1 MATFSYKA
9 KDQKGELIQGTM
21 DADNQPAVVS
31 RLQTMGYFPILIS
44 AEASGRR
51 ESFQISKLLGR
62 RIRTSDIATLNRQ
75 LADLLSAGVPLVK
88 SLSII
93 VNQTANPQL
102 RTIIND
108 VNSDVQGGVTLAHA
122 LAKHPKVFSKLFCAM
137 VRAGEA
143 GGILDAVL
151 QRLADFAESEEEL
164 RSKVKA
170 SLAYPVIM
178 VFAGGAA
185 VTILLTVVIPKIVK
199 IFAELN
205 QTLPVPTQIL
215 IGTTNFITSNILFLL
230 FGIVVVAFGLW
241 NFARSTEGKLFFHRV
256 QLRIPLVGAIILKRE
271 ISRFARTLG
280 SLLHNGVPILSALEI
295 TEEVMT
301 NIYVRDEVAKISEQ
315 IKQGS
320 AVAAPLRDS
329 TIFPPVVV
337 NMISIGEET
346 GKLDEVL
353 IKIAQSNETE
363 VDRLLKTLTSLI
375 EPIII
380 LIMGCVVAFIVISML
395 LPIFNLNPA
404 V

>member
-44 AEASGRR
+44 AETSGKR
-51 ESFQISKLLGR
+51 ELFQISKLLGR

-93 VNQTANPQL
+93 VNQTTNPQL

-108 VNSDVQGGVTLAHA
+108 INSDVQGGVTFAHA

-178 VFAGGAA
+178 LFAGGAA
-185 VTILLTVVIPKIVK
+185 VTILVTVVIPKIVK

-215 IGTTNFITSNILFLL
+215 IGTTNFVTKNLLFLV

-241 NFARSTEGKLFFHRV
+241 NFARSNEGKAFFHRL
-256 QLRIPLVGAIILKRE
+256 QLQIPLVGAIILKRE

-280 SLLHNGVPILSALEI
+280 SLLHNGVPILTALEI

-315 IKQGS
+315 IRQGS
-320 AVAAPLRDS
+320 TVAAPLRDS

-353 IKIAQSNETE
+353 IKIAQSHETQ